1 MKSKIVTPS
10 PPKVKGFVYSVLV
23 TRKPHFQKVF
33 EHVPNGNNLKI
44 TLFRSVLSSLVF
56 LGF

>member
-1 MKSKIVTPS
+1 MKSINCHTF
-10 PPKVKGFVYSVLV
+10 PPNVKGFVYSVLV
-23 TRKPHFQKVF
+23 TCKPHFQKAF